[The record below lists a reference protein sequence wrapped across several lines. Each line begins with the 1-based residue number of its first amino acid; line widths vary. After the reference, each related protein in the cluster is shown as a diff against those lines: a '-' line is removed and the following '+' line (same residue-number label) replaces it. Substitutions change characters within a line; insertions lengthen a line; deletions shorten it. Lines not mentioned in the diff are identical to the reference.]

1 MSSCARQAANS
12 LTLEMPCN
20 AKARHAKATARR
32 GMPTQG
38 KACCH
43 VKLPIA
49 SLSKCLAM
57 PRPSQG
63 KACQRKARHAKAHA
77 NARQGM
83 PRPRQGMPRP
93 RQGMPRPR
101 HAKAKARHAEAKACQ
116 GHGTPRPSTTCQRKA
131 RHVKA
136 KACKATPCQCQGT
149 TCQSKPRPRHA
160 KLPIASLS
168 RNALNGAMPMPRHA
182 KAKARHANASQG
194 HAMPSFQ

>member
-1 MSSCARQAANS
+1 MLWAYVGSKARHGMSSCACQAANS

-57 PRPSQG
+57 PRPSQAKACQG
-63 KACQRKARHAKAHA
+63 ACQRKARHAKAKA
-77 NARQGM
+77 
-83 PRPRQGMPRP
+83 
-93 RQGMPRPR
+93 R
-101 HAKAKARHAEAKACQ
+101 HAKGKARHAEAKACQ